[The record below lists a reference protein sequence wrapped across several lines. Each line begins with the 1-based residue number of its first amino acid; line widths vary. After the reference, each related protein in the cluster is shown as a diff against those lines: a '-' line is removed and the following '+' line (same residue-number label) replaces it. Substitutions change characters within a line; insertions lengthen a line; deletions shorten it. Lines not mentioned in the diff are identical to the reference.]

1 MPDAAA
7 LLADSTT
14 VLGVAPPVLV
24 ALLLAALLAGWVDA
38 VSGGGG
44 LIQLPALLVA
54 LPDAEPATVLGTN
67 KASSIIGTSAAA
79 LTYRRAAVTD
89 VGTAVRMA
97 GAAFVGSACGAL
109 LATHVPGSWF
119 RPVALVMLVVVG
131 VWTLLKP
138 DLGARQDLRWH
149 GTEAHARHGAAAVLL
164 GLGIGLYDGVF
175 GPGTGTFLVFALV
188 SLLGYSFLNASAIA
202 KVANVATNLAALIV
216 FGLGGHVLWAQGLA
230 MGAANLVGG
239 VVGARTA
246 VRRGSRFV
254 RVVFLVVVAILL
266 VRLAWDLV
274 AA

>member
-1 MPDAAA
+1 VPDAAA
-7 LLADSTT
+7 LLAETTT

-131 VWTLLKP
+131 AWTLLKP
-138 DLGARQDLRWH
+138 DLGERQDLRWH
-149 GTEAHARHGAAAVLL
+149 GTEAHGRHGIAAVLL

-216 FGLGGHVLWAQGLA
+216 FGLGGHVLWALGLA

-266 VRLAWDLV
+266 VRLAWDLL
-274 AA
+274 AG